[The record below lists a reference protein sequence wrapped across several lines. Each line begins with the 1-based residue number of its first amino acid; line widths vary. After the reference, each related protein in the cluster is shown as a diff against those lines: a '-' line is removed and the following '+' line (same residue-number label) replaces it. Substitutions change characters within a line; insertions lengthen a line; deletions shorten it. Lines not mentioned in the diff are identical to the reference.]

1 MKKFNIAFL
10 IMIVLLTMVTPLY
23 AQPAPDFNLETIL
36 VTDSKIIGE
45 GESTKTTSL
54 NVKEKIDAGQI
65 KSVTDLLKD
74 VPGVIVNSS
83 PQSGTTVTMRGM
95 TNERILVAIN
105 GNIIENQGG
114 LYRGRALE
122 WDSLPVNNV
131 KKIEIIRGASSALYG
146 GTWGGV
152 INIVTV
158 ENPGENQTFLKYSL
172 GSYNDKKYSLSN
184 QGTTENG
191 KFSWIINANKRER
204 DGFYR
209 NNFLDSKDIN
219 LNLTYNFSEDRKLS
233 LAFTD
238 STRKEGTLVGNNT
251 YDPNNVNGFDPNYPV
266 TPAAPT
272 ETLSFAK
279 PADIDKYKNGQ
290 YLDGSY
296 REFKT
301 NNFSVNYTEQDW
313 KLGIYKNKQDRQDW
327 LRERNN
333 KIEEPELKTDN
344 SGYNW
349 QQTKQSK
356 DHKITYGF
364 DYRKLKFDVIAP
376 PSSNNSL
383 ESKLNGYFVQDNW
396 QVAQN
401 TLIGLGLR
409 YEQYQSKNLL
419 KDEEFNSKSELSP
432 KLNVTHQLSSR
443 EALYASASRVFRP
456 ATVSDYVRWAG
467 NYYDTSTAKNR
478 SKYSKDKYGDA
489 DTLTLSGWQALLGYL
504 EPEKGM
510 SYELGLRKQFNDKLS
525 GRITGFLNDI
535 DNYVTTYSGSGINS
549 GPPTYNI
556 GNAKIKGV
564 EVAAD
569 YQFNKQVGVVFNYT
583 NQKATKSGDRLD
595 PNGTELTTIP
605 KETINLG
612 LRYDNQK
619 GFRASLDGRYRSEKK
634 VDSTTTLGGYT
645 LVDAALAYTK
655 NDSTISLAVDNI
667 FNKKYQENAG
677 FPMPGTTYSLSYQI
691 AF

>member
-1 MKKFNIAFL
+1 MLTKKNMVA
-10 IMIVLLTMVTPLY
+10 IVLVILLIFAM
-23 AQPAPDFNLETIL
+23 PAILWAGEETPDFNLETIL
-36 VTDSKIIGE
+36 VTDTKIVGDGE
-45 GESTKTTSL
+45 TTKVTSIS
-54 NVKEKIDAGQI
+54 VKDKIDAGQI
-65 KSVTDLLKD
+65 KSITDLLQD
-74 VPGVIVNSS
+74 VPGVVVQTS

-105 GNIIENQGG
+105 GNVIENQGG

-158 ENPGENQTFLKYSL
+158 ENPGESKTFLKYSM

-191 KFSWIINANKRER
+191 NFSWIVNANKRER

-209 NNFLDSKDIN
+209 NNFLDSKDIS
-219 LNLTYNFSEDRKLS
+219 LNLTCNLAENKKLS
-233 LAFTD
+233 LALTD
-238 STRKEGTLVGNNT
+238 SYRKEGTLVGNNQ
-251 YDPNNVNGFDPNYPV
+251 DPNNLNGWDSSYPE
-266 TPAAPT
+266 TPVAPT
-272 ETLSFAK
+272 TGGDPK
-279 PADIDKYKNGQ
+279 TK

-301 NNFSVNYTEQDW
+301 NNFSVNYAEEDW
-313 KLGIYKNKQDRQDW
+313 KLGLYKNKQDRQDW
-327 LRERNN
+327 LRLAD

-349 QQTKQSK
+349 QQTKEFK

-364 DYRKLKFDVIAP
+364 DYRKLKFDVLAP
-376 PSSNNSL
+376 GNNNSL
-383 ESKLNGYFVQDNW
+383 ESKLDGYFLQDSW
-396 QVAQN
+396 QVSKN

-409 YEQYQSKNLL
+409 YDQYQSKDLL
-419 KDEEFNSKSELSP
+419 ADKEFNSKSQLSP
-432 KLNVTHQLSSR
+432 KLNVTHQLSSK
-443 EALYASASRVFRP
+443 EAVYASASRVFRP
-456 ATVSDYVRWAG
+456 PTVSDYVRWAF
-467 NYYDTSTAKNR
+467 NYYDTSSAKNR
-478 SKYSKDKYGDA
+478 NKYSQDKYGNPNA
-489 DTLTLSGWQALLGYL
+489 ITLAQWQELLGQL

-510 SYELGLRKQFNDKLS
+510 AYELGWKKQFSDKLN
-525 GRITGFLNDI
+525 GRITGFFNDI
-535 DNYVTTYSGSGINS
+535 DNYVTTYMGSGINS

-569 YQFNKQVGVVFNYT
+569 YQFSKEVGAVFNYT
-583 NQKATKSGDRLD
+583 NQKATKSGDQLD
-595 PNGTELTTIP
+595 PSGTEVTTIP

-619 GFRASLDGRYRSEKK
+619 GFRASLDGRYLSERK
-634 VDSTTTLGGYT
+634 VDSKTTLGGYT
-645 LVDAALAYTK
+645 LFDLALAYSK

-667 FNKKYQENAG
+667 FNKKYEETAG

>member
-1 MKKFNIAFL
+1 MKKFKIVFL
-10 IMIVLLTMVTPLY
+10 AMIVFLTIATPLY
-23 AQPAPDFNLETIL
+23 AQTAPDFNLETIL
-36 VTDSKIIGE
+36 VTDSKIIGD
-45 GESTKTTSL
+45 GETTKVTSL
-54 NVKEKIDAGQI
+54 NVKDKIDAGQI

-74 VPGVIVNSS
+74 VPGVVVETS

-158 ENPGENQTFLKYSL
+158 ENPGESKTFLKYSM

-191 KFSWIINANKRER
+191 KLSWMINANKREK

-238 STRKEGTLVGNNT
+238 SNRKEGTLVGNNRDANNLNGWDPSYPET
-251 YDPNNVNGFDPNYPV
+251 PVAPTTGGDPN
-266 TPAAPT
+266 T
-272 ETLSFAK
+272 K
-279 PADIDKYKNGQ
+279 

-301 NNFSVNYTEQDW
+301 NNFSVNYTDQDW
-313 KLGIYKNKQDRQDW
+313 KLGLYKNKQDRQDW
-327 LRERNN
+327 LRLRNTVDQ
-333 KIEEPELKTDN
+333 PELKTDN

-349 QQTKQSK
+349 QQTKQFK

-364 DYRKLKFDVIAP
+364 DYRKLKFEVLTA
-376 PSSNNSL
+376 SKSSL
-383 ESKLNGYFVQDNW
+383 ESKLNGYFVQDSW
-396 QVAQN
+396 QVAPN

-409 YEQYQSKNLL
+409 YEQYQSQDLVANK
-419 KDEEFNSKSELSP
+419 EFNSKSQLSP
-432 KLNVTHQLSSR
+432 KLNVTHQLSSS

-456 ATVSDYVRWAG
+456 ATVSDYVRWTS
-467 NYYDTSTAKNR
+467 NYYPSNINNSNYK
-478 SKYSKDKYGDA
+478 KYIDYNKLTWTLA
-489 DTLTLSGWQALLGYL
+489 DWQKVIGYL

-510 SYELGLRKQFNDKLS
+510 SYELGWKKQFNDKLS
-525 GRITGFLNDI
+525 GRVAGFLNDI
-535 DNYVTTYSGSGINS
+535 DNYVTTYMGSGINS

-564 EVAAD
+564 ELAAD

-583 NQKATKSGDRLD
+583 NQKATKSGDQLD

-634 VDSTTTLGGYT
+634 ADSTTTLGGYT
-645 LVDAALAYTK
+645 LFDAALAYTK
-655 NDSTISLAVDNI
+655 NDSTISLAVENI
-667 FNKKYQENAG
+667 FNKKYEENAG
-677 FPMPGTTYSLSYQI
+677 FPMPGTTYSLAYQL